1 MRDDTFIILWLTCG
15 IVSIS
20 LTLLIIA
27 MRWG

>member
-1 MRDDTFIILWLTCG
+1 MRDDTFIMLWLICG

-20 LTLLIIA
+20 LALLIIA